1 MNSKFMFSSARF
13 SISVTKFVL
22 VVNYENMYKV
32 IRLKLFKGLKLCRR
46 NSATTRALDVAEILQ
61 PLMQWVQQ
69 KFCYYSYTG
78 CGRNSAT
85 AHTLGVAEI
94 LRHNFSPLNNFKRFV
109 CVMNRAQI
117 YHLNLALT
125 FIAIT
130 REINSQLSNES
141 LRPSTIQRKN
151 AKLTESQI
159 LINISTNV
167 YNRELCYMCI
177 SIKRAKISFQKK

>member
-1 MNSKFMFSSARF
+1 MSQKFGNHSYTGCS
-13 SISVTKFVL
+13 
-22 VVNYENMYKV
+22 
-32 IRLKLFKGLKLCRR
+32 R
-46 NSATTRALDVAEILQ
+46 NSATIHTLGVAEIQRPHLQAVAEILR
-61 PLMQWVQQ
+61 PLMQWVKQ

-78 CGRNSAT
+78 CDRNSAT
-85 AHTLGVAEI
+85 THTLGVAEI

-125 FIAIT
+125 SIEII

-141 LRPSTIQRKN
+141 LRPFTIQRKN

-167 YNRELCYMCI
+167 YKRELCYMCI
-177 SIKRAKISFQKK
+177 SIKRAKISF